1 MSDYQHG
8 FVYGR
13 SCTTH
18 LLAVLD
24 KWTEILDQGGAIDW
38 CHLAKAFDT
47 VPHQRILAKL
57 EEYRVKGKVLQWIQ
71 LLQHFL
77 VGRRQRM
84 GVAGMYSAWSEVWSG
99 VPQGSVLGLML
110 FVCYTNDL
118 PEAIASCLN
127 MYADDMKMF
136 RKIDSKIDSAALQRN
151 LDELGRWAE
160 KWQLRFNTDKC

>member
-1 MSDYQHG
+1 
-8 FVYGR
+8 
-13 SCTTH
+13 
-18 LLAVLD
+18 
-24 KWTEILDQGGAIDW
+24 
-38 CHLAKAFDT
+38 
-47 VPHQRILAKL
+47 
-57 EEYRVKGKVLQWIQ
+57 
-71 LLQHFL
+71 
-77 VGRRQRM
+77 M

-136 RKIDSKIDSAALQRN
+136 RKIDSKIDSAALQRD
-151 LDELGRWAE
+151 LDELGRRAE